1 MHITHIARCSLPFKP
16 SVTTWSG
23 RAGSMAPPPGK
34 TPLDDCSPTIS
45 RNSLRLARLWA
56 RVTSTRLQSLPL
68 QSRAALIC
76 PKCGFE
82 QGDGPE
88 CLRCGIIFSKFKQPA
103 PAVEEATATVVDTES
118 QPAAP
123 GLLSRV
129 FRILPW
135 ISLILSIGVMLLI
148 LRRAPPLSIQTD
160 PQAADRV
167 AEKMA
172 QLQMAVQ
179 ASQPHAVILNEAELN
194 QWMRDNLAI
203 ASAQQAGIPA
213 PNESEP
219 SVQEVQSALKD
230 VRMNL
235 MGNQLRAYAL
245 FALYGKEISL
255 QLDGTIETQRG
266 YIRLKPT
273 SGKLGS
279 LPIPSSTLNYV
290 VHRLFDSSQNRDKF
304 QLPPQIE
311 SIRIEN
317 NTLVIATR

>member
-1 MHITHIARCSLPFKP
+1 MRSQLL
-16 SVTTWSG
+16 S
-23 RAGSMAPPPGK
+23 
-34 TPLDDCSPTIS
+34 
-45 RNSLRLARLWA
+45 
-56 RVTSTRLQSLPL
+56 LQS
-68 QSRAALIC
+68 STARTC

-82 QGDGPE
+82 QEDGPE
-88 CLRCGIIFSKFKQPA
+88 CLRCGIVFSKFKLPA
-103 PAVEEATATVVDTES
+103 PAVEEATAAVADTEA
-118 QPAAP
+118 QPATSRF
-123 GLLSRV
+123 LSRV
-129 FRILPW
+129 FYILSW
-135 ISLILSIGVMLLI
+135 ISLIFSIGVLLLI
-148 LRRAPPLSIQTD
+148 LRQTPPLSIQTD

-179 ASQPHAVILNEAELN
+179 ANQPHAVHLNEAEFN

-203 ASAQQAGIPA
+203 ASAHQAQQAGMPVPIG
-213 PNESEP
+213 SEP

-255 QLDGTIETQRG
+255 QLDGTVETQGG

-290 VHRLFDSSQNRDKF
+290 VHQLFDSPKNRDKF

-311 SIRIEN
+311 SVRIEN